1 LLSIDPQNLLFD
13 ICLDILFCYYSN
25 PMKMSKIYK
34 TLSAV
39 MLLIGFANQAD
50 AQATAYASTTAVLVT
65 PISIA
70 KTTDMHFGT
79 VAASATPGTVEL
91 DYADGRVATGGA
103 SLPVGSTLQKTAV
116 FTVTGEAASGFSIS
130 IPSSP
135 ITLTG
140 SVSGTMTVGNFVC
153 DGGVATNLSGGTKVL
168 KVKGILNVP
177 ANTVAGTYS
186 NNLQNASALFVTV
199 NYN

>member
-1 LLSIDPQNLLFD
+1 ML
-13 ICLDILFCYYSN
+13 
-25 PMKMSKIYK
+25 KIYK
-34 TLSAV
+34 SIASTLV
-39 MLLIGFANQAD
+39 LMGFISTAN

-79 VAASATPGTVEL
+79 VAASATAGTVEL
-91 DYADGRVATGGA
+91 DYADGRVTTGGA
-103 SLPVGSTLQKTAV
+103 TLPAGSLLQKTAE
-116 FTVTGEAASGFSIS
+116 FTVTGEDASGFSIS
-130 IPSSP
+130 IPAAP

-140 SVSGTMTVGNFVC
+140 SVAGTMTVDNFAC
-153 DGGVATNLSGGTKVL
+153 DAGAATNLSGGTKVL
-168 KVKGILNVP
+168 KVKAILNVP
-177 ANTVAGTYS
+177 ANTVAGTYT